1 MVYVLF
7 ALDILLTVG
16 AQLALRVG
24 AGRLGK
30 DGFSFSILLEP
41 AKNGFLFLGLFF
53 YGVSFFLYIFI
64 LSRLQVHIVYPV
76 AVGTTLILITLAS
89 YFLLKETITT
99 IQIVGACAIVIG
111 IFLLLLPK

>member
-24 AGRLGK
+24 AVRLGK
-30 DGFSFSILLEP
+30 EGFSFSFLLEP
-41 AKNGFLFLGLFF
+41 AKNSLLLLGLFF

-64 LSRLQVHIVYPV
+64 LSRLQVHIVYPI
-76 AVGTTLILITLAS
+76 AVGTTLVLITLAS
-89 YFLLKETITT
+89 YFFLKEAITT
-99 IQIVGACAIVIG
+99 LQIVGTSAIVIG